1 MKKLLFIFFVL
12 INSVVS
18 HAQAL
23 PDSSYNIE
31 SLIQS
36 WNDPTNKD
44 EKVFDSVDQMLVV
57 FREYYSEIKMAGV
70 EKENGIWKL
79 KLAPVRASIG
89 RSGLTP
95 ANFKR
100 EGDGFTP
107 AGFFGL
113 GQLFSY
119 EPTIPSSLSFI
130 QSTAEDK
137 WIDDTAS
144 NDYNKHIRGATNA
157 KSYENLLLKSIHY
170 KYCMVIEYNTNPV
183 IKGNGSAIFFHVAD
197 EKYSA
202 TAGCVAIKESDML
215 QYLNWLQPNK
225 RKAIWIM
232 EDQGDEED

>member
-1 MKKLLFIFFVL
+1 MKKLLFTFFVL
-12 INSVVS
+12 INCVVS
-18 HAQAL
+18 HAQDL

-31 SLIQS
+31 SLMQS
-36 WNDPTNKD
+36 WNHPINKD
-44 EKVFDSVDQMLVV
+44 KKIFDSVDQMLVV
-57 FREYYSEIKMAGV
+57 FREHYSDIKIAGV
-70 EKENGIWKL
+70 EKENGLWEL

-89 RSGLTP
+89 RSGLRM

-107 AGFFGL
+107 TGFFGL

-119 EPTIPSSLSFI
+119 EPTIPSNLPFT
-130 QSTAEDK
+130 QSTPEDK

-144 NDYNKHIRGATNA
+144 NDYNKHIRGVTNA

-197 EKYSA
+197 DKYSA

-215 QYLNWLQPNK
+215 QYLNWLQSNK

-232 EDQGDEED
+232 EDDEEDY